1 MILKS
6 KVSQKMELIQHQN
19 VKENPSCQNHWRL
32 EESEH
37 EIAKPENAKKK
48 FGFLIF
54 FFFSSICD
62 HWSSDTRGEGSRKKL
77 KHQ

>member
-48 FGFLIF
+48 K
-54 FFFSSICD
+54 FFFSSQVFVTTEVLIL
-62 HWSSDTRGEGSRKKL
+62 EGREVERN
-77 KHQ
+77 